1 MSSDHE
7 MQSLQRRGTGG
18 SLANLS
24 QVNLIGSKSQ
34 ARKEGKDGWNPFGHI
49 HHGSRSRTA
58 DLEAGRSNRNS
69 MFEGGRGNRNSMLL
83 AHSQTVPD
91 RLPSSHGRSE
101 SQNSKENEVLATAE
115 NGGAREVPVAPHPD
129 GVRNRKT
136 TGLGEGE
143 GENGGGHEVD
153 NSKKKKPKKDSALFK
168 HVEPKEPFTVSNQ
181 LRRTIL
187 GSWINILLVA
197 APIGIAMNYTGFD
210 GKIIFAVNFIA
221 IIPLANMLSNATEEI
236 ALRTG
241 ETLGGLINATFG
253 NAVELIVAVIALI
266 HKEYIIVQTSLIGSI
281 LSNLLLVLGMCFF
294 FGGFNRPKQSFNQV
308 VAQTAASLLA
318 LAVASNIIPTV
329 FKQNVYENEVDNH
342 AVDDR
347 HVAAISRGVSVIL
360 LFVYCCYLY
369 FQLKTHADV
378 FNETSE
384 KTATYAN
391 SSTNNTNNVAAEGVH
406 GTVASIAVMA
416 ATTAGPQ
423 ASHARQN
430 ASRDGDDEDEDE
442 DEDPQLHFWV
452 AIAQLTI
459 STVIIALC
467 AEFMV
472 DGISAVTTEGGL
484 SEEFVGLILLPIV
497 GNAAEHATAVTV
509 AIKDKMDL
517 AIGVAVG
524 SSMQVSLFLLPLLI
538 IIGWGMGAE
547 EMTLAFD
554 TFQIVVL
561 FLSVLLVNY
570 LIGDGESHWL
580 EGVLLICLYII
591 IAVCA
596 WCKFCRPFP
605 LSDLVTDS
613 LSSLP
618 RCTRHGRIRRRY
630 HQLG

>member
-1 MSSDHE
+1 MADHE
-7 MQSLQRRGTGG
+7 MQSLPRRGTGETLARRGTGG

-24 QVNLIGSKSQ
+24 QVNLISSKTQ

-58 DLEAGRSNRNS
+58 GDLEAGTRNHRNS
-69 MFEGGRGNRNSMLL
+69 NLL

-91 RLPSSHGRSE
+91 RLPSSHGPDSV
-101 SQNSKENEVLATAE
+101 NSKENEANATSERA
-115 NGGAREVPVAPHPD
+115 PIAPHPD
-129 GVRNRKT
+129 GPTDGMRNRKPPGQVEGDGRG
-136 TGLGEGE
+136 TG
-143 GENGGGHEVD
+143 NEVD
-153 NSKKKKPKKDSALFK
+153 KSKKKPKKDSALFK
-168 HVEPKEPFTVSNQ
+168 HVYPKEPYTVSNQ

-266 HKEYIIVQTSLIGSI
+266 HKEYVIVQTSLIGSI

-294 FGGFNRPKQSFNQV
+294 FGGINRPKQSFNQV

-329 FKQNVYENEVDNH
+329 FKTNVYENEVDNH
-342 AVDDR
+342 AVDDK

-384 KTATYAN
+384 KTATYA
-391 SSTNNTNNVAAEGVH
+391 STAVNPASQGVSGAMAGVAVL
-406 GTVASIAVMA
+406 A
-416 ATTAGPQ
+416 ATPAGRGADAHEQ
-423 ASHARQN
+423 RQT
-430 ASRDGDDEDEDE
+430 ASREGEEDEEEDE
-442 DEDPQLHFWV
+442 EDPQLHFWV

-596 WCKFCRPFP
+596 WFYPAAQGT
-605 LSDLVTDS
+605 VV
-613 LSSLP
+613 
-618 RCTRHGRIRRRY
+618 
-630 HQLG
+630 

>member
-7 MQSLQRRGTGG
+7 MQSLKRRGTGG

-24 QVNLIGSKSQ
+24 QVNLISSKSQ
-34 ARKEGKDGWNPFGHI
+34 ARKEGKTGDAWNPFGHI

-58 DLEAGRSNRNS
+58 GDLEAANGN
-69 MFEGGRGNRNSMLL
+69 NRNSMLL

-101 SQNSKENEVLATAE
+101 SQNSKENEALATSENAQL
-115 NGGAREVPVAPHPD
+115 NGGSREVPIAPHPD

-136 TGLGEGE
+136 TGLGGE
-143 GENGGGHEVD
+143 TDNNGNEVD
-153 NSKKKKPKKDSALFK
+153 NSKKKKPKKDHALFK
-168 HVEPKEPFTVSNQ
+168 HVQPKEPYTVSNQ

-197 APIGIAMNYTGFD
+197 APVGIAMNYTGFD

-294 FGGFNRPKQSFNQV
+294 FGGINRPKQSFNQV

-369 FQLKTHADV
+369 FQLKTHADI

-384 KTATYAN
+384 KTATYAH
-391 SSTNNTNNVAAEGVH
+391 SSNNVASEGVH

-423 ASHARQN
+423 ASQARQN
-430 ASRDGDDEDEDE
+430 ASRDGDEEEDDD

-452 AIAQLTI
+452 AIAQLAI
-459 STVIIALC
+459 STIIIALC

-524 SSMQVSLFLLPLLI
+524 SSMQVSLFLMPLLI

-580 EGVLLICLYII
+580 EGVLLMCLYII

-596 WCKFCRPFP
+596 WFYPAAP
-605 LSDLVTDS
+605 GTV
-613 LSSLP
+613 
-618 RCTRHGRIRRRY
+618 G
-630 HQLG
+630 

>member
-1 MSSDHE
+1 MADHE
-7 MQSLQRRGTGG
+7 IQSLQRRGTGG

-24 QVNLIGSKSQ
+24 QVNLISSKSQ

-49 HHGSRSRTA
+49 HHGSRSRTL
-58 DLEAGRSNRNS
+58 DVESGN
-69 MFEGGRGNRNSMLL
+69 GNRNSMLL

-91 RLPSSHGRSE
+91 RLPSSHGHSDSRT
-101 SQNSKENEVLATAE
+101 SKENEAIATSD
-115 NGGAREVPVAPHPD
+115 GAQPPIAPHPD
-129 GVRNRKT
+129 AATDGSSVRNRKAN
-136 TGLGEGE
+136 GVAEGD
-143 GENGGGHEVD
+143 GVGHEED
-153 NSKKKKPKKDSALFK
+153 KSKKKKKKDHALFK
-168 HVEPKEPFTVSNQ
+168 HVQPKEPYTVSNQ

-197 APIGIAMNYTGFD
+197 APVGIAMNYTGFD

-294 FGGFNRPKQSFNQV
+294 FGGINRPKQSFNQV

-342 AVDDR
+342 TVDDR

-384 KTATYAN
+384 KTATYA
-391 SSTNNTNNVAAEGVH
+391 SSSNNVAQEGVH

-423 ASHARQN
+423 ASQARQN
-430 ASRDGDDEDEDE
+430 ASRDGDDEEEDD

-580 EGVLLICLYII
+580 EGVLLMCLYII

-596 WCKFCRPFP
+596 WFYPAAP
-605 LSDLVTDS
+605 GTVA
-613 LSSLP
+613 
-618 RCTRHGRIRRRY
+618 
-630 HQLG
+630 

>member
-1 MSSDHE
+1 MAEHE

-24 QVNLIGSKSQ
+24 QVNLISSKSQ

-49 HHGSRSRTA
+49 HHGSRSRTVG
-58 DLEAGRSNRNS
+58 DLEAGNN
-69 MFEGGRGNRNSMLL
+69 NRNSMLL

-91 RLPSSHGRSE
+91 RLPSSHGRTE
-101 SQNSKENEVLATAE
+101 SATSKENEALATSE
-115 NGGAREVPVAPHPD
+115 GSQRPIAPHPD
-129 GVRNRKT
+129 AATDASSVRNRKS
-136 TGLGEGE
+136 
-143 GENGGGHEVD
+143 NGVGADGVVNGNEVD
-153 NSKKKKPKKDSALFK
+153 DSKKKKPKKDHALFK

-294 FGGFNRPKQSFNQV
+294 FGGINRPKQSFNQV

-384 KTATYAN
+384 KTATYAH
-391 SSTNNTNNVAAEGVH
+391 SSNNVASEGVH

-423 ASHARQN
+423 ASQARQN
-430 ASRDGDDEDEDE
+430 VSRDGEEEEDDD

-596 WCKFCRPFP
+596 WFYPAAP
-605 LSDLVTDS
+605 GTVA
-613 LSSLP
+613 
-618 RCTRHGRIRRRY
+618 
-630 HQLG
+630 

>member
-1 MSSDHE
+1 MPSDHE

-24 QVNLIGSKSQ
+24 QVNLISSKSQ

-58 DLEAGRSNRNS
+58 GDLEAAH
-69 MFEGGRGNRNSMLL
+69 GNRNSMLL

-101 SQNSKENEVLATAE
+101 SQNSKENEALATSENAQP
-115 NGGAREVPVAPHPD
+115 NGGSHPPIAPHPD

-136 TGLGEGE
+136 TGLGEGDNP
-143 GENGGGHEVD
+143 GNEVD
-153 NSKKKKPKKDSALFK
+153 NSKQKKVKKDHALFK
-168 HVEPKEPFTVSNQ
+168 HVQPKEPYTVSNQ

-197 APIGIAMNYTGFD
+197 APVGIAMNYTGFD

-294 FGGFNRPKQSFNQV
+294 FGGINRPKQSFNQV

-342 AVDDR
+342 TVDDR

-369 FQLKTHADV
+369 FQLKTHADI

-384 KTATYAN
+384 KTATYTH
-391 SSTNNTNNVAAEGVH
+391 SSNNVASEGVH

-423 ASHARQN
+423 ASQARQN
-430 ASRDGDDEDEDE
+430 ASRDGDEEEDDD

-524 SSMQVSLFLLPLLI
+524 SSMQVSLFLMPLLI

-580 EGVLLICLYII
+580 EGVLLMCLYII

-596 WCKFCRPFP
+596 WCKSCYSSLLPS
-605 LSDLVTDS
+605 LDLVTDS
-613 LSSLP
+613 LFSLSRSS
-618 RCTRHGRIRRRY
+618 RHGSVNRKGRITRIAFLR
-630 HQLG
+630 HPSKT